1 LIIGAIPRPTLSST
15 FQTLTTKTS
24 VASLP
29 CTVVLA
35 STGVDVVD
43 GDDLEH
49 TKDDLEDEKYF
60 GFTEEEKKLATL
72 TSGQVQQ
79 AIRDKMEKERVIEA
93 GPVGPSQLPPTPVTT
108 TVSGDPMEPL
118 LGKKKKEKDVI
129 NKDVTKMH
137 DGKKYYKLEKGG
149 AEKEG
154 GVGASLLEEGMGK

>member
-1 LIIGAIPRPTLSST
+1 
-15 FQTLTTKTS
+15 
-24 VASLP
+24 
-29 CTVVLA
+29 
-35 STGVDVVD
+35 VDVVD
-43 GDDLEH
+43 GAVAMGILAA
-49 TKDDLEDEKYF
+49 TKDELEDEKYF
-60 GFTEEEKKLATL
+60 GFTEEEKKLATM
-72 TSGQVQQ
+72 TSGQKQQ
-79 AIRDKMEKERVIEA
+79 AIRDKMELERTKDA
-93 GPVGPSQLPPTPVTT
+93 APQLPPPPPGPP